1 VGQISDID
9 FRYPGLADLIS
20 DVCSQNPFQRRKIE
34 AFLQGQDDDY
44 FDFAEDLLQR
54 VGQSIWSTDED
65 RGSSAQAY
73 NKMCL
78 EMLSQEIKFKKTGKY
93 PEVSASQVR
102 EQVYEQYSSMKMRV
116 IGLLLTYILWPN
128 HYHMF
133 RLFKEYLGGQNIK
146 NYLEVGAGHGLFL
159 AEALQHNEGMNA
171 TIIDISQ
178 ASIDVSAEILEG
190 FGVDPAAVTMLCG
203 DFLTF
208 NLHNDRF
215 DFIVMGEVIEHVDD
229 PLRFLRTAKELLSSD
244 GTIYMSTCANCPSV
258 DHVYHFHDV
267 EQIRELI
274 QESGLAIEL
283 DDAVASRDVSGSS
296 WESELVPVNYSSFL
310 HLN

>member
-1 VGQISDID
+1 MSQISGIGSQ
-9 FRYPGLADLIS
+9 YPGLAGLIS
-20 DVCSQNPFQRRKIE
+20 DVCSQNPFQRRQIE
-34 AFLQGQDDDY
+34 AFLRGQDDDY
-44 FDFAEDLLQR
+44 FNYAEDLLQR
-54 VGQSIWSTDED
+54 IGPSIWLSDED

-78 EMLSQEIKFKKTGKY
+78 EMLGQEIKFKKTGKY
-93 PEVSASQVR
+93 PEISALQVKD
-102 EQVYEQYSSMKMRV
+102 QVYEQYNSMRMRV

-133 RLFKEYLGGQNIK
+133 RLYKEYLVGKNIK
-146 NYLEVGAGHGLFL
+146 TYLEIGAGHGLFL
-159 AEALQHNEGMNA
+159 AEALKHNEEMTA

-190 FGVDPAAVTMLCG
+190 FGVNSAAVTMLCG
-203 DFLTF
+203 DFLTSD
-208 NLHNDRF
+208 LHNDF
-215 DFIVMGEVIEHVDD
+215 YDFIVMGEVIEHVDD
-229 PLRFLRTAKELLSSD
+229 PLRFLQTAKGLLSSD

-267 EQIRELI
+267 EQIRALI

-283 DDAVASRDVSGSS
+283 DDAVASKDVPRSS
-296 WESELVPVNYSSFL
+296 WKSELVPVNYSSFL
-310 HLN
+310 HLE